1 MDNKKLLITGKILL
15 AILYIIVVSFTV
27 CVLAAMAFLSLF
39 GSKLLDVDFFTLFL
53 NDGIFKGG
61 LMLGIVF
68 FLAVLDASI

>member
-15 AILYIIVVSFTV
+15 AILYIIVLFAV
-27 CVLAAMAFLSLF
+27 CILAAMAFLSLF

-53 NDGIFKGG
+53 SDGIFKGG

-68 FLAVLDASI
+68 FLVVLDASI

>member
-1 MDNKKLLITGKILL
+1 MNNKKLLITGKILL
-15 AILYIIVVSFTV
+15 AILYIIVLFAV

-53 NDGIFKGG
+53 SDGIFKDG

>member
-1 MDNKKLLITGKILL
+1 
-15 AILYIIVVSFTV
+15 
-27 CVLAAMAFLSLF
+27 MAFLSLF